1 MVLEVVGHARQ
12 LVYTFN
18 DLAYNQEQGLVTDI
32 IILDFAKA
40 FDTVSY
46 RNFLIKL
53 KSYGISTQLIR

>member
-1 MVLEVVGHARQ
+1 M
-12 LVYTFN
+12 YTFN

-53 KSYGISTQLIR
+53 KSYGIGTKLIRG

>member
-1 MVLEVVGHARQ
+1 M
-12 LVYTFN
+12 YTFN

-46 RNFLIKL
+46 RNFFNKIKAL
-53 KSYGISTQLIR
+53 WHRYEIN